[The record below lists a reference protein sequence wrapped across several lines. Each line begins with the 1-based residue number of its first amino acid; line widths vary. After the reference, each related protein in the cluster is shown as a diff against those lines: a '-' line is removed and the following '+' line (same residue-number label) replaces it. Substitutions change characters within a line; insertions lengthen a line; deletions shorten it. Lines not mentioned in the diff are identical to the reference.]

1 MLVVGDGILSKKQR
15 NAPDGS
21 KSDKCVDYSA
31 YDACLSAA
39 EPCDYIKLKNTDTA
53 PIKAADDKKNK

>member
-39 EPCDYIKLKNTDTA
+39 EPCDDIKLKNTDTA